1 MPEACALVGV
11 AMMEN
16 IDEILETKAEI
27 ARRYRRSIP
36 LQFQEITSS
45 NNYIVACLLEERD
58 AFIGEHGDLA
68 DFRDFYREPLA
79 HAPVTNK
86 LAREMLCLP
95 NGPEVLPD
103 IEYVSDMVKGW
114 AEGRS

>member
-1 MPEACALVGV
+1 
-11 AMMEN
+11 MMEHIN
-16 IDEILETKAEI
+16 EILEAKTEI

-45 NNYIVACLLEERD
+45 NNYIVACLLKGRD
-58 AFIGEHGDLA
+58 GFIGEHRGRA
-68 DFRDFYREPLA
+68 NFRDFYREPLA
-79 HAPVTNK
+79 HAPVTNE

-103 IEYVSDMVKGW
+103 IDFISDMVNGW
-114 AEGRS
+114 AEDRA